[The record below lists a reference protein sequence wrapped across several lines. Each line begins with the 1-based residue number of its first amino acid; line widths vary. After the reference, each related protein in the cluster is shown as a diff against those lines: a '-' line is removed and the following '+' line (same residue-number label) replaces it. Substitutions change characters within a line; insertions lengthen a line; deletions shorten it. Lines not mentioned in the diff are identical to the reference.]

1 MHRNATRMIMLV
13 MNLIVSPVWAA
24 PGDVTINKTNFPDAA
39 FLGYVKAKIDNNDDG
54 ILSQSEIDL
63 VKQIKITGVSV
74 YDLKGIEH
82 FTNLEKLYCYGVKLK
97 SLDCRWNN
105 LTELDVTKNSELVSF
120 NCSENKLT
128 DIDVSKNTKL
138 ESLRFYSNKLTSL
151 DLSKN
156 TKLAQLDYENCRQK
170 YATQVDG
177 STLKFELTSLHGN
190 FNPSKTSAW
199 TGGKCFRKYFDT

>member
-63 VKQIKITGVSV
+63 VKQIKIIGVSV
-74 YDLKGIEH
+74 NNLKVIEH
-82 FTNLEKLYCYGVKLK
+82 FTNLEKLYCYEVKLKSLDVTKNLALK

-138 ESLRFYSNKLTSL
+138 
-151 DLSKN
+151 
-156 TKLAQLDYENCRQK
+156 AQLDYENCRQK
-170 YATQVDG
+170 YAIEVDG
-177 STLKFELTSLHGN
+177 STLKFDLTSLHGN